1 MFFCG
6 LLYSYKSILANGFKN
21 QMLTFSCAGSDL
33 RSFAHTACTS
43 HFFIETG
50 RPIAQ
55 GNICQQLLDM
65 SKQRPISCERT
76 EGQRRTGMRK
86 GAEAVLNE
94 SFMSGFTVF

>member
-1 MFFCG
+1 MQG
-6 LLYSYKSILANGFKN
+6 VTLE
-21 QMLTFSCAGSDL
+21 L
-33 RSFAHTACTS
+33 RFAHTACTS

-65 SKQRPISCERT
+65 SKHRPISCERK
-76 EGQRRTGMRK
+76 ERPRRTGMRE

-94 SFMSGFTVF
+94 SFMSGLQSFKASRLI